1 MAFAAILLPLGL
13 MRLVLTLGRYEEWP
27 LRESAPAQSAH
38 HVRDRRH
45 LSVVLH
51 TSSRRQSARSETA
64 RRRISDAA

>member
-27 LRESAPAQSAH
+27 LRESAPASSAR

-51 TSSRRQSARSETA
+51 TSSRRQSARSEA
-64 RRRISDAA
+64 AQRRISDAA